1 MNKKHDNQYGFKPS
15 SKWLSRGFDV
25 SAMLLLFLFV
35 GLFLYAFQFL
45 PEAQVSSSNPKIA
58 RQIEELVEDGI
69 HLKSG
74 LIVDKGYQLIL
85 NNCGACHS
93 YKLVTQNSASAEGW
107 TETIRWMQ
115 ATQKLWDLG
124 ENEALI
130 VAYLAKNYGVKK
142 ASRRLPLDKVEWY
155 EL

>member
-1 MNKKHDNQYGFKPS
+1 MNKKYDNQYGFKPS
-15 SKWLSRGFDV
+15 SKWLSMGFDV
-25 SAMLLLFLFV
+25 SAMLLLFLFI

-45 PEAQVSSSNPKIA
+45 PEAQVSPSNPKIA
-58 RQIEELVEDGI
+58 RQTEELVEDGI

-74 LIVDKGYQLIL
+74 LIVDKGYELVL

-93 YKLVTQNSASAEGW
+93 YKLVTQNSASADGW

-115 ATQKLWDLG
+115 ETQKLWDLG
-124 ENEALI
+124 ENEVLI
-130 VAYLAKNYGVKK
+130 VAYLAKNYGVIK

>member
-1 MNKKHDNQYGFKPS
+1 
-15 SKWLSRGFDV
+15 
-25 SAMLLLFLFV
+25 
-35 GLFLYAFQFL
+35 
-45 PEAQVSSSNPKIA
+45 
-58 RQIEELVEDGI
+58 
-69 HLKSG
+69 
-74 LIVDKGYQLIL
+74 LIVDKGYQLVL
-85 NNCGACHS
+85 NNCGACHR

>member
-1 MNKKHDNQYGFKPS
+1 MNKKYDNQYGFKPS
-15 SKWLSRGFDV
+15 SKWLSMGFDV
-25 SAMLLLFLFV
+25 SAMLLLFLFI

-45 PEAQVSSSNPKIA
+45 PEAQVSPSNPKIA
-58 RQIEELVEDGI
+58 RQTEELVEDGI

-74 LIVDKGYQLIL
+74 LIVDKGYELVL

-93 YKLVTQNSASAEGW
+93 YKLVTQNSASADGW

-115 ATQKLWDLG
+115 ETQKLWDLG
-124 ENEALI
+124 ENEVLI